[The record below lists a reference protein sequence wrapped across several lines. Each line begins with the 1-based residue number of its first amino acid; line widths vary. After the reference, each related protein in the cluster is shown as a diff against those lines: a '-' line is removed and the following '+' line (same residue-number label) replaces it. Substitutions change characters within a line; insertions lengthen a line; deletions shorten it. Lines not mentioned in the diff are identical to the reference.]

1 MTDDSGEPRE
11 KAPIFNVPPVVGR
24 LIAFC
29 VLVHAVRYFVPNDD
43 ALVETLGFVPARYG
57 FAGEAT
63 GPLWAA
69 VASPVTYQFLHGG
82 LLHLGLNMISIAA
95 FGTAVERV
103 LGGRRMLA
111 FFLVTGIAAAFAHWG
126 LDPGSTIPVIG
137 ASGAISGLFGGV
149 LLLLRDMGRL
159 GSGRGQ
165 LVLLIVLWIAMSA
178 VTGEGGP
185 PGTGGE
191 PVAWVA
197 HIGGFL
203 AGLAL
208 WRPFARGRYEIRR

>member
-1 MTDDSGEPRE
+1 MTDGAEDPRAS
-11 KAPIFNVPPVVGR
+11 APIFNVPPVVGR

-29 VLVHAVRYFVPNDD
+29 VLIHAVRYFVPNDD
-43 ALVETLGFVPARYG
+43 ALVDTFGFIPARYG
-57 FAGEAT
+57 GGDEVP
-63 GPLWAA
+63 GPAWAA
-69 VASPVTYQFLHGG
+69 LVSPISYQFLHGG

-95 FGTAVERV
+95 FGSAVERV

-111 FFLVTGIAAAFAHWG
+111 FFLVTGVIAAFAHWA
-126 LDPGSTIPVIG
+126 LDPASPIPVIG

-159 GSGRGQ
+159 GTGRGQ
-165 LVLLIVLWIAMSA
+165 LLLLVVLWIAMSA
-178 VTGEGGP
+178 VTGEGGT

-203 AGLAL
+203 AGLVL
-208 WRPFARGRYEIRR
+208 WRPFARGRRVGP